1 MNEAETF
8 RWMVK
13 DTREFLEATL
23 AEVSP
28 EQALWQP
35 DGPPSSIAG
44 QYAHVV
50 VAQDMGLQPF
60 LEGWTP
66 LIASEWLGRA
76 GISEPPVPLGAPW
89 GEWAAQQFD
98 FAALRLYAQA
108 VYAASDDCFRSL
120 DDSVME
126 RSVDLT
132 AAGFGVQSTRFLLFN
147 GWVTNVSLHTGEIA
161 CIKGLMQRRGYPV

>member
-23 AEVSP
+23 AGVSQ

-44 QYAHVV
+44 QYGHVV
-50 VAQDMGLQPF
+50 VAQDLGLQPF
-60 LEGWTP
+60 IEGWTP
-66 LIASEWLGRA
+66 LILSEWRDRA
-76 GISEPPVPLGAPW
+76 GISQPPGPLGAPW
-89 GEWAAQQFD
+89 ARWATQPFD
-98 FAALRLYAQA
+98 FAALRRYGQA
-108 VYAASDDCFRSL
+108 VYAASDECFRSL

-132 AAGFGVQSTRFLLFN
+132 AAGFGVQSMRFLLFN
-147 GWVTNVSLHTGEIA
+147 GWVTNVSLHTGEIS
-161 CIKGLMQRRGYPV
+161 CLKGLMQTAGYPL